1 MATYFLYVCLL
12 RPLDTNAPRLG
23 HAERR
28 PGGYVGVDLPPSR
41 LGMGK
46 AAGALRRKAAKRSG
60 GAKVRQQL
68 DTGGTCGVNESH
80 VKEQIE
86 GLPGYFMRHWQPR
99 SVSFAQAQRT
109 YAGLAGWGRTRFQI
123 VGGKLYYP
131 NLKHNTFGCVLRRT
145 PILAWAL
152 LEMLERHPDTPDV
165 DLPVNCRDKPGS
177 QLSGARIPELAFSY
191 TTGRA
196 FSDVPLPDYTYW
208 VRGAALGAH
217 ATLLAL
223 HASACGASCAGLAV
237 RRPVSVARLAVAA
250 DERLGGK
257 AGSDDLGR
265 LAHQPAAPGLPPLR
279 HRPLRRAPRAPHAR
293 QGADAR
299 ARVALQAHRRAAH
312 AGRPKLVASGSASAT
327 ATLSAAAPSA
337 FISEPIT
344 TEALAARAA
353 AAALSRFLA
362 RPLLLRHLAPSRPL
376 RLASLLALPASP
388 SVAARGKGCPVK
400 PKQWTPLEE
409 QCKYR
414 YILHLPGISDWLE
427 HFKHQL
433 AG

>member
-1 MATYFLYVCLL
+1 M
-12 RPLDTNAPRLG
+12 
-23 HAERR
+23 
-28 PGGYVGVDLPPSR
+28 
-41 LGMGK
+41 
-46 AAGALRRKAAKRSG
+46 
-60 GAKVRQQL
+60 
-68 DTGGTCGVNESH
+68 
-80 VKEQIE
+80 
-86 GLPGYFMRHWQPR
+86 
-99 SVSFAQAQRT
+99 
-109 YAGLAGWGRTRFQI
+109 
-123 VGGKLYYP
+123 
-131 NLKHNTFGCVLRRT
+131 
-145 PILAWAL
+145 
-152 LEMLERHPDTPDV
+152 
-165 DLPVNCRDKPGS
+165 
-177 QLSGARIPELAFSY
+177 
-191 TTGRA
+191 
-196 FSDVPLPDYTYW
+196 
-208 VRGAALGAH
+208 
-217 ATLLAL
+217 
-223 HASACGASCAGLAV
+223 
-237 RRPVSVARLAVAA
+237 
-250 DERLGGK
+250 
-257 AGSDDLGR
+257 
-265 LAHQPAAPGLPPLR
+265 
-279 HRPLRRAPRAPHAR
+279 
-293 QGADAR
+293 
-299 ARVALQAHRRAAH
+299 ALQAHRRAAH